1 MAKKLGYF
9 RILAMDCWYCSHGYW
24 MGFFCCF
31 VALEQACA
39 VEADGEWKESCM
51 NKLKVWGHR
60 SVVILGLI
68 WHGGKEFIL

>member
-1 MAKKLGYF
+1 
-9 RILAMDCWYCSHGYW
+9 
-24 MGFFCCF
+24 MGFICCA

-60 SVVILGLI
+60 SVSFRVSFGMEEKNSYCNIS
-68 WHGGKEFIL
+68 